1 MYRHARAEFG
11 EAKERTDWLVQ
22 QDRPPANDIL
32 FDGDMVRPAPH
43 SIDGLNPAMK
53 NSDAVVCAMS
63 DSWVAGPERIAGFRT
78 AEYLHNRV
86 LCARPQSSP
95 ADEMG
100 KAWRRA
106 DRLGNAEPAETS
118 LQDNR
123 SRQTKVA
130 LAAPV
135 TIKMQSRTRART

>member
-1 MYRHARAEFG
+1 MYRLFISHARAEFG
-11 EAKERTDWLVQ
+11 EAKERKDWLVQ

-63 DSWVAGPERIAGFRT
+63 DSWVGGPERIAGFRT

-86 LCARPQSSP
+86 LCARPQSRPQMRWARPGDAQTGS
-95 ADEMG
+95 EMLNQQ
-100 KAWRRA
+100 
-106 DRLGNAEPAETS
+106 RLPSKTTGLRKP
-118 LQDNR
+118 
-123 SRQTKVA
+123 KWH
-130 LAAPV
+130 
-135 TIKMQSRTRART
+135 